1 MRPMLTK
8 QPTGVASMTVPL
20 AGINLDGE
28 RAMAAVASLVRTSGQ
43 WAAEAPLAAPGRCA
57 WVEAFEIGE
66 AENRSLGYALHV
78 IPR

>member
-20 AGINLDGE
+20 AGIDVDGE

-43 WAAEAPLAAPGRCA
+43 WAAEAPLAAAGRCA
-57 WVEAFEIGE
+57 WVEAFEIRE
-66 AENRSLGYALHV
+66 AENRSLRYALHV
-78 IPR
+78 KPQ

>member
-20 AGINLDGE
+20 ASIDVYGE

-43 WAAEAPLAAPGRCA
+43 WAAETPFVASGRCA

>member
-1 MRPMLTK
+1 
-8 QPTGVASMTVPL
+8 VTVPL
-20 AGINLDGE
+20 ASLDVDGE

-57 WVEAFEIGE
+57 WVEAFEVGE

>member
-1 MRPMLTK
+1 MLTK

-20 AGINLDGE
+20 ASIDVYGE

-57 WVEAFEIGE
+57 WVGVH
-66 AENRSLGYALHV
+66 LGSALKDE
-78 IPR
+78 PPPFADN